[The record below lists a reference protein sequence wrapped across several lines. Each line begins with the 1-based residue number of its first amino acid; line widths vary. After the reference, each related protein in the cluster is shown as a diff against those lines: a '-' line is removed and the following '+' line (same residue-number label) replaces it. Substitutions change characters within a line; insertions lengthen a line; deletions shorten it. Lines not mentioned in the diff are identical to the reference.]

1 MNSKQEEGQ
10 AMVEFALTLPIFV
23 LLLCIIIDSGW
34 IFNRQLLV
42 NNACREAARYTAIH
56 LNDSV
61 SNDDQADAAALVKND
76 LPGFSPPVVVLSYR
90 DANSVEIHV
99 TVSVPI
105 LTGVTATILR
115 SSSIAISSDS
125 IMRIEP

>member
-1 MNSKQEEGQ
+1 MNTKQEEGQ
-10 AMVEFALTLPIFV
+10 AMVEFALTLPILV

-34 IFNRQLLV
+34 IFSRQILV

-61 SNDDQADAAALVKND
+61 SNDDQGDASILVNKE
-76 LPGFSPPVVVLSYR
+76 LPGFSSPAVVLSYP
-90 DANSVEIHV
+90 DVSSVEIHV

-115 SSSIAISSDS
+115 NSSIAINADS
-125 IMRIEP
+125 VMKIEP